1 MQLAFKC
8 STFPTLIYMT
18 KTSCVHCTVVGGI
31 VRGCL
36 SNTTNGQNEDL
47 FWVNLQKGQLSE
59 IYLPLY
65 CRMRF
70 YNIDDRNNT
79 RIIIHA

>member
-18 KTSCVHCTVVGGI
+18 EISCMHCMVVGGI

-36 SNTTNGQNEDL
+36 SNKTNVENEEV
-47 FWVNLQKGQLSE
+47 FWVNLQKRSIVSNLFTMILTYE
-59 IYLPLY
+59 AL
-65 CRMRF
+65 
-70 YNIDDRNNT
+70 
-79 RIIIHA
+79 